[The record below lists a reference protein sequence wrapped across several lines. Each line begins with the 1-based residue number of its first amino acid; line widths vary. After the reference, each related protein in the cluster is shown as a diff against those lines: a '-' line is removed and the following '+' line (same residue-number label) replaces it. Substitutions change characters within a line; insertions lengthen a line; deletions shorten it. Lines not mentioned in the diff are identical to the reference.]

1 MLFKKTPDILYH
13 PGEYDDKF
21 YNERVNRSLG
31 WMGNNEEEQKKNQ
44 NIIKN
49 VTIGVAGTGGI
60 GGSTAAR
67 LIRSGCLNIKIAD
80 IDLFDTSN
88 IQRQMGAELSNPGR
102 NKAEVVFEQL
112 TRITKDAS
120 ITAYT
125 NGIKNHNAEGFVD
138 GCDYILNQIDVY
150 AVDANY
156 ALHRAFRD
164 SKKCKCILTT
174 LTIGHCAFTFKYTHD
189 SMKIED
195 VYGVPDK
202 AEKDLTQQELNKLVT
217 RIVPIFPESS
227 ISKDTFDDW
236 WLKNKVVSIFSGCPP
251 LCEGVL
257 TERILME
264 ILNFKGFKEIPM
276 QLGYAVIDLFNWK
289 ASIYNGKW
297 W

>member
-1 MLFKKTPDILYH
+1 LYH
-13 PGEYDDKF
+13 RGEYDEKF

-88 IQRQMGAELSNPGR
+88 IQRQMGAELGNLGR

-112 TRITKDAS
+112 ARITKDTS

-125 NGIKNHNAEGFVD
+125 NGINNHNAEDFVD
-138 GCDYILNQIDVY
+138 GCDYILDQIDVY
-150 AVDANY
+150 AVDAHY
-156 ALHRAFRD
+156 ALHRAFRG

-202 AEKDLTQQELNKLVT
+202 AEKDLTQQELNKLVK

-227 ISKDTFDDW
+227 ISKGTFDEW

-257 TERILME
+257 AERILME

-276 QLGYAVIDLFNWK
+276 QPGYAVIDLFNWK
-289 ASIYNGKW
+289 AFIYNGK
-297 W
+297 